1 MEFETEIGG
10 KELKIQI
17 GEFAPYANGSVVVN
31 YGGTTVLV
39 TATLGRYPKDVDY
52 LPLVVDYEEKLY
64 AAGKIKSSR
73 FIKREGR
80 PSDEAILT
88 ARLIDR
94 AIRPLFDKR
103 IRNEI
108 QVIVTVLSFDKENDP
123 DVLGLIGASCA
134 LCISDIPWNG
144 PIGGVRIARENSL
157 NWIVNPSYSQR
168 ENSNLDLIV
177 AGKKGKINMLEGG
190 GKELKEDIL
199 LKGIEFSLP
208 EIEKIIQFQ
217 KEIIKKI
224 NPSKKELEIVK
235 PDEGLINVVKE
246 FLKHKLEEAVNDSS
260 DDALSDLSEEL
271 KEYLL
276 NKGYTEKEIKEA
288 NLVFEEE
295 LDKLIHK
302 NILEKEKRPDGR
314 KLNELREIS
323 CKIGF
328 LPKTHGSGLFK
339 RGKTH
344 SLSVVTLGAPGDE
357 QIIDGME
364 IETKK
369 KFFHH
374 YNFPPYC
381 VGEVAPIKGP
391 GRREIGHSAL
401 AERAIVPVL
410 PKEEDFPYTIRV
422 VSEILS
428 SRGSSSMASVSS
440 ASLALM
446 DAGVPIKRNVTGIAM
461 GLMIDEL
468 GKRYKILTD
477 IQGPE
482 DHHGD
487 MDLKIAGT
495 SVGITSL
502 QMDVKVE
509 GVDLEI
515 LKQAFYQA
523 KEAREKILDIM
534 NKVIKKPREE
544 LSPNAPRILTLQINP
559 EKIRDVIGPQGK
571 TINEIIEETGVKIDI
586 KENGLIYITSDN
598 EIAARK
604 ALQWIKNITREIKV
618 GEVFQ
623 GKVKRIV
630 DFGAFVEILPGH
642 EGLIHISELSPYR
655 VRRVEDVIKVGD
667 IVPVMVKNIDDQG
680 RIQLTLKGHQRKRH
694 LRRSK
699 RRY

>member
-1 MEFETEIGG
+1 MTNSKFMEFKTKIDG
-10 KELKIQI
+10 KELKIQV
-17 GEFAPYANGSVVVN
+17 GELAPQANGSVVVS
-31 YGGTTVLV
+31 YEGTTVLV
-39 TATLGRYPKDVDY
+39 TATLSKHPKDVDY
-52 LPLVVDYEEKLY
+52 LPLTVDYEEKLY

-108 QVIVTVLSFDKENDP
+108 QIIITVLSFDKENDP
-123 DVLGLIGASCA
+123 DILGLIGASCA
-134 LCISDIPWNG
+134 LGISDIPWNG
-144 PIGGVRIARENSL
+144 PIGGIRIAREKDSL

-168 ENSNLDLIV
+168 ENSDLDLIV

-190 GKELKEDIL
+190 GKEIKEDIL
-199 LKGIEFSLP
+199 LSGIEFSLP
-208 EIEKIIQFQ
+208 KIEKIIQFQ
-217 KEIIKKI
+217 KEIAKKI
-224 NPSKKELEIVK
+224 NPVKKELEIAN
-235 PDEGLINVVKE
+235 PDTKLTNIVKE
-246 FLKHKLEEAVNDSS
+246 FLKSKLEKALEDSS
-260 DDALSDLSEEL
+260 DDALSNLSEEL
-271 KEYLL
+271 KGYLL
-276 NKGYTEKEIKEA
+276 NNGYTEKEIREA
-288 NLVFEEE
+288 GLVFEKEI
-295 LDKLIHK
+295 DDLIHK

-364 IETKK
+364 VETKK

-381 VGEVAPIKGP
+381 VGETGPVRGP

-428 SRGSSSMASVSS
+428 SRGSSSMASTSS

-461 GLMIDEL
+461 GLMMNDS
-468 GKRYKILTD
+468 GSTYKVLTD

-495 SVGITSL
+495 SNGITSL

-509 GVDLEI
+509 GVDVKI

-523 KEAREKILDIM
+523 KEAREKILGIM
-534 NKVIKKPREE
+534 NKVIDKPRKE

-586 KENGLIYITSDN
+586 KENGLIYITSDD

-604 ALQWIKNITREIKV
+604 ALQWIKNITREIKA

-642 EGLIHISELSPYR
+642 EGLIHISELAPYK
-655 VRRVEDVIKVGD
+655 VRRVEDVVRVGD
-667 IVPVMVKNIDDQG
+667 IIPVMVKNIDEHG
-680 RIQLTLKGHQRKRH
+680 RIQLTLKGLDRRK
-694 LRRSK
+694 
-699 RRY
+699 